1 MFWVSFLY
9 CVYVVASFI
18 IFGFSLFAIGRMNF
32 SKEIYIF
39 NWILQMY
46 DRTSR
51 TQAFT
56 PSSRSSDEK
65 KSNEYFNDKEKVRLN
80 IKRRKTRH

>member
-1 MFWVSFLY
+1 
-9 CVYVVASFI
+9 
-18 IFGFSLFAIGRMNF
+18 
-32 SKEIYIF
+32 
-39 NWILQMY
+39 MY

-80 IKRRKTRH
+80 IKRRKTRHWDVIVMILQMNY